1 MRLVGEDGIF
11 TVSKANVNKKDDETD
26 HSIAIERGRLDLCL
40 KLSRFYTEFIFQ
52 RLKTPP
58 CPPLCC
64 SSGSELEGRKR
75 RLEGGRGDWS
85 GEGGGGGKTASR
97 GRYLELGKI

>member
-1 MRLVGEDGIF
+1 MRLVGEDGIV
-11 TVSKANVNKKDDETD
+11 TVSKANVNKKDDETE
-26 HSIAIERGRLDLCL
+26 HSIATERGRLDLRVSYL
-40 KLSRFYTEFIFQ
+40 NYTDLIFQ

-75 RLEGGRGDWS
+75 RLEGGRGD
-85 GEGGGGGKTASR
+85 
-97 GRYLELGKI
+97 